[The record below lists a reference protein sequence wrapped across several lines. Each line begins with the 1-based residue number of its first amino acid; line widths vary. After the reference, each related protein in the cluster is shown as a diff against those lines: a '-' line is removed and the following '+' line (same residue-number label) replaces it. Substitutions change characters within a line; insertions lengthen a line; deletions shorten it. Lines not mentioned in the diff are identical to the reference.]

1 MSIKTSLTEELILG
15 LLAEQPRHGY
25 QIEKLIEDRGM
36 RRWTVRS
43 RKKKPQKKDSILYAK
58 RDADTAS
65 LFWLCTLLHTFLTQ
79 ILEDSAASV
88 SAAIA
93 SATE

>member
-1 MSIKTSLTEELILG
+1 MQKGMQILHPF
-15 LLAEQPRHGY
+15 LVVHLAAH
-25 QIEKLIEDRGM
+25 
-36 RRWTVRS
+36 VS
-43 RKKKPQKKDSILYAK
+43 
-58 RDADTAS
+58 
-65 LFWLCTLLHTFLTQ
+65 TQ